1 MTKVDRRI
9 RKSQE
14 AIKAAVIEL
23 MSEKIS
29 MISLYRI
36 FPIGQTLAE
45 APFICI
51 T

>member
-23 MSEKIS
+23 MSEKIL
-29 MISLYRI
+29 MILPFRT
-36 FPIGQTLAE
+36 FPIKRT
-45 APFICI
+45 
-51 T
+51 